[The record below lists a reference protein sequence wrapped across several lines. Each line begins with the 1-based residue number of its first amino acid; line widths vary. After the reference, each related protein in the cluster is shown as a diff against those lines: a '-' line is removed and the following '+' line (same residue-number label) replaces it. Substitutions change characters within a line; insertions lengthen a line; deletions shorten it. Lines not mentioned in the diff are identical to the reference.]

1 MADDNRF
8 KLILRFLKILPV
20 PLLLSLLEDPD
31 SSVIFK
37 RKKCFL
43 KLCVCFFDL
52 KILPLQFDKLFLIY
66 KLNLKS

>member
-37 RKKCFL
+37 IVLKEKNVFL
-43 KLCVCFFDL
+43 NFVCV
-52 KILPLQFDKLFLIY
+52 FLI
-66 KLNLKS
+66 